1 MTPLLTGD
9 AASRAREIV
18 ADVAATL
25 RDPAVYDADPGLRS
39 EDVGRGCS
47 GAAVLFAE
55 LYAENGA
62 DADRDT
68 ALAFLDKALDQAV
81 EAERPSALLYPGTV
95 GVGWVLAYLEGT
107 LVDPD
112 PDENDVDA
120 LVAQALTTNWP
131 SADLI
136 RGVTGA
142 GVYVLERGRPLDA
155 VVARL
160 AAMSTTT
167 DDGITWWVDPATC
180 LPERAEQFPEG
191 YYDTG
196 VAHGQAGNLA
206 LLAHALASG
215 VEAARPLLSGAA
227 EWLLAQRFPDDDGAG
242 CYPSLVPP
250 NARASRGTRVAWCYG
265 DPGVATGLLAAGK
278 ALDDARLVDE
288 ARAVALAAAARR
300 GAGAGVIDAPLC
312 HGSAGLLHVFG
323 RLYAQLG
330 DDALADAARHWFDVA
345 LDQHR
350 PGEPVAGWGSLR
362 PEDDVM
368 RYEPLAGFLEG
379 ATGVALGMLA
389 ATSER
394 APDWDTLLLTKPVS

>member
-1 MTPLLTGD
+1 VTPLLTGD

-25 RDPAVYDADPGLRS
+25 RDPVVYDADPGLRA
-39 EDVGRGCS
+39 EDIGRGCA
-47 GAAVLFAE
+47 GAAILFAE

-62 DADRDT
+62 DADKDT

-95 GVGWVLAYLEGT
+95 GVGWALAYLEGS

-112 PDENDVDA
+112 PDENDVDL

-142 GVYVLERGRPLDA
+142 GVYVLQRGRPLDA
-155 VVARL
+155 TVRRL
-160 AAMSTTT
+160 AEMSTTT

-196 VAHGQAGNLA
+196 VAHGQAGTLA
-206 LLAHALASG
+206 LLAHAVAAG
-215 VEAARPLLSGAA
+215 VEEARPLLAGAA
-227 EWLLAQRFPDDDGAG
+227 EWLVAQRFPDGG
-242 CYPSLVPP
+242 GNGFYPSLVPP
-250 NARASRGTRVAWCYG
+250 SNRAARGTRVAWCYG
-265 DPGVATGLLAAGK
+265 DPGVAIGLLAAGK
-278 ALDDARLVDE
+278 ALDDAKLVDE
-288 ARAVALAAAARR
+288 ARTVALAAAARR
-300 GAGAGVIDAPLC
+300 GPDAGVIDAPLC
-312 HGSAGLLHVFG
+312 HGSVGLVHVFG

-330 DDALADAARHWFDVA
+330 DDELADAARYWYAVA
-345 LDQHR
+345 LEQQR
-350 PGEPVAGWGSLR
+350 PGEPVAGWGSMR
-362 PEDDVM
+362 PEDDVL
-368 RYEPLAGFLEG
+368 RYEPLGGFLEG

-394 APDWDTLLLTKPVS
+394 EPDWDVLLLTKPVA